1 MNGDHKQSLPY
12 EYSINIVVMLCPH
25 LTIHLLLNIVI
36 LIHVLS

>member
-12 EYSINIVVMLCPH
+12 EYSIVVMLCPH
-25 LTIHLLLNIVI
+25 LMIHLLLNIVI